1 MRETQTAGCG
11 QDCTGSS
18 LDIAAWIWQKVRGI
32 KEACDLDG
40 GMGRSH
46 LIEATQDE
54 GRSLKWERVN
64 QGPEQGLEN
73 RGAA

>member
-1 MRETQTAGCG
+1 M
-11 QDCTGSS
+11 
-18 LDIAAWIWQKVRGI
+18 AAWIWQKVRGI

-46 LIEATQDE
+46 LIKATQDE